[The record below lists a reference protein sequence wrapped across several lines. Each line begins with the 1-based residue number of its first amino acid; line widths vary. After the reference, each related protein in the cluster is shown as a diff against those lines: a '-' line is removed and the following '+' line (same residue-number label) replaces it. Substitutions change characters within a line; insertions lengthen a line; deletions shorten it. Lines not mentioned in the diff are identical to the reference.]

1 MSESDCIFCKI
12 IRGEIPC
19 AQLYADDHV
28 LSFMDIGPVN
38 RGHALVVPR
47 EHHATIFDM
56 PARLGTHV
64 TEAAQRV
71 GRAIMAVT
79 GAEGLNIFQNNF
91 AAAGQMVFHVHW
103 HLIPRFPGDGHE
115 LWPQGQYGSM
125 DEMLALAEAIR
136 ERME

>member
-1 MSESDCIFCKI
+1 MSQSDCIFCKI

-28 LSFMDIGPVN
+28 ISFMDIGPVK

-47 EHHATIFDM
+47 EHHATVFDM
-56 PARLGTHV
+56 PAELGAHV
-64 TEAAQRV
+64 MGAAQRV
-71 GRAIMAVT
+71 GRAIMAAT

-91 AAAGQMVFHVHW
+91 AAAGQVVFHVHW
-103 HLIPRFPGDGHE
+103 HLTPRFSDDGLE
-115 LWPQGQYGSM
+115 LWSQGQYGSM

-136 ERME
+136 ERMD

>member
-1 MSESDCIFCKI
+1 MPESDCIFCKI

-28 LSFMDIGPVN
+28 ISFMDIGPVN